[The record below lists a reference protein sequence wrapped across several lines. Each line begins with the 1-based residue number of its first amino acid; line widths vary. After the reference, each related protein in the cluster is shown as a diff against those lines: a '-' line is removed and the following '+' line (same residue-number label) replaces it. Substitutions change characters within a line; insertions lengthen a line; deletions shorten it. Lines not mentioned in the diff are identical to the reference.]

1 MAAQL
6 IDGEKIAAG
15 LKADLKAEVE
25 TLIKNGTIP
34 HLKAVQVGGNPA
46 SRLYVKNQ
54 KKSCEEIGVAYTLD
68 ELPPDTIEE
77 QLIEHIKKLNA
88 DKETTGI
95 ILQMPLPTGIN
106 AQKVQSLI
114 TPAKDVEGMNLVS
127 MGAVVYGNA
136 RLAPC
141 TAMAAVELI
150 KSVGIN
156 LTGTEATIV
165 GRSAI
170 VGKPVSLML
179 LDLHVTPTICHT
191 RTKDI
196 SFHTKRA
203 DILIA
208 ATGKPETI
216 RGNMVKP
223 GAIVIDVGIN
233 RVPELDERGN
243 QILDAKG
250 KPKMKTVGDVVFDE
264 AKEVA
269 GYITPV
275 PGGVGPITVVM
286 LLRNTIE
293 ATKMTKSSFSP
304 L

>member
-1 MAAQL
+1 MAAQV
-6 IDGEKIAAG
+6 IDGEKIAVDI
-15 LKADLKAEVE
+15 KANLKAEVE
-25 TLIKNGTIP
+25 TLAKKGLIP
-34 HLKAVQVGGNPA
+34 HLKAVQVGENPA

-54 KKSCEEIGVAYTLD
+54 KKSCEEIGIAYTLD
-68 ELPPDTIEE
+68 ELSSTTTEL
-77 QLIEHIKKLNA
+77 QLIEHIKKLNS
-88 DKETTGI
+88 DTNITGI
-95 ILQMPLPTGIN
+95 ILQMPLPKGIN

-114 TPAKDVEGMNLVS
+114 TPAKDVEGMNLAS

-150 KSVGIN
+150 KSVGVD
-156 LTGTEATIV
+156 LTGMEATIV

-196 SFHTKRA
+196 SFHTRRA
-203 DILIA
+203 DILVA
-208 ATGKPETI
+208 AVGKPETI

-233 RVPELDERGN
+233 RVPELDECGN
-243 QILDAKG
+243 QISDAKG

-264 AKEVA
+264 VKDVA
-269 GYITPV
+269 GYVTPV
-275 PGGVGPITVVM
+275 PGGVGPMTVVM

-293 ATKMTKSSFSP
+293 AAKMTSWM
-304 L
+304 

>member
-15 LKADLKAEVE
+15 IKDNLKVEVE
-25 TLIKNGTIP
+25 TLAKKGVIP
-34 HLKAVQVGGNPA
+34 HLKAVQVGENPA
-46 SRLYVKNQ
+46 SRIYVNNQ
-54 KKSCEEIGVAYTLD
+54 KKSCEEIGIAYTLD
-68 ELPPDTIEE
+68 ELPSDTTEE
-77 QLIEHIKKLNA
+77 QLIEHIERLNA
-88 DKETTGI
+88 DKETTGV
-95 ILQMPLPTGIN
+95 ILQMPLPKGIN

-114 TPAKDVEGMNLVS
+114 TPTKDVEGMNLAS

-150 KSVGIN
+150 KSVGVD
-156 LTGTEATIV
+156 LTGMEATIV

-170 VGKPVSLML
+170 VGKPVSLLL
-179 LDLHVTPTICHT
+179 LDLHVTPTVCHT
-191 RTKDI
+191 RTKDL
-196 SFHTKRA
+196 SFHTKKA
-203 DILIA
+203 DILVA
-208 ATGKPETI
+208 AVGKPEAI
-216 RGNMVKP
+216 RGNMIKP

-233 RVPELDERGN
+233 RVPDLDEHGN
-243 QILDAKG
+243 QKLTSKG
-250 KPKMKTVGDVVFDE
+250 KPKKKTVGDVVFDE
-264 AKEVA
+264 AKDVA

-275 PGGVGPITVVM
+275 PGGVGPMTVVM

-293 ATKMTKSSFSP
+293 AAKMG